1 MTETETETVNFDT
14 IGISNSYDIEMQ
26 LTNTGELD
34 LRSRYY
40 HSEMDGYQI
49 RRGQK
54 YKNLKESIV
63 IFVCAFDPF
72 KDNRSIYT
80 FETICRE
87 NTAIILEDKRK
98 TFFVNIN
105 GDRTGL
111 SEETVHLLDYFKT
124 GKPTD
129 DFTER
134 LQQKVEEIRNDDEW
148 RENYMTLEM
157 KLDQRFEDGKKVGRA
172 EGEKFGIAALVET
185 CRELGVSETDT
196 IARLVQKFEL
206 TREEAEEAYKRYT
219 V

>member
-26 LTNTGELD
+26 LTNTGDLD

-87 NTAIILEDKRK
+87 NTAIVLEDKRK

-111 SEETVHLLDYFKT
+111 SEDTVHLLDYFKT
-124 GKPTD
+124 GEPTD

-172 EGEKFGIAALVET
+172 EGEKFGRAEGEKNRDKNLISKWLKKGKTVTEIAEDLEQPEEYV
-185 CRELGVSETDT
+185 RELM
-196 IARLVQKFEL
+196 K
-206 TREEAEEAYKRYT
+206 
-219 V
+219 